1 MKNAMWEYIIPSESE
16 KEELWESS
24 VFVFDTNV
32 LLNLYRYTAK
42 TRDNLLT
49 AFSDLQ
55 ERVWL
60 PNQVVQEFAQNRLE
74 VIYEMLEKYNNLNMQ
89 REKFIN
95 LYREELR
102 LQSGDEEIIKLD
114 EQISGWIDNQKKRNV
129 IVSNVSNDLIFD
141 KLLQIFD
148 NRVGKEYTQEEL
160 AIIKEEGKNRYE
172 KNIPPGYKD
181 AKKQIDD
188 FDNNAYGDLIVW
200 KQIMDY
206 SQKEK
211 KNIIFITH
219 DQKKDWWQ
227 IIKGKTIG
235 PRIELKK
242 EFKENTKMGFYM
254 YSMDGFIQYFAK
266 FKGNQADV
274 TVVDEVRAISKK
286 RKKKK
291 ARNLNE
297 YTLVLERNIVSLSER
312 ISRRQRSIANIE
324 TKYKESTM
332 PSEVKEQLYNTK
344 MKMESLIIQR
354 EKKEEELM
362 KVRNQMVH
370 NVFVDF

>member
-172 KNIPPGYKD
+172 KNIPPGP
-181 AKKQIDD
+181 A
-188 FDNNAYGDLIVW
+188 A
-200 KQIMDY
+200 
-206 SQKEK
+206 
-211 KNIIFITH
+211 
-219 DQKKDWWQ
+219 
-227 IIKGKTIG
+227 
-235 PRIELKK
+235 
-242 EFKENTKMGFYM
+242 
-254 YSMDGFIQYFAK
+254 
-266 FKGNQADV
+266 
-274 TVVDEVRAISKK
+274 
-286 RKKKK
+286 
-291 ARNLNE
+291 
-297 YTLVLERNIVSLSER
+297 
-312 ISRRQRSIANIE
+312 
-324 TKYKESTM
+324 
-332 PSEVKEQLYNTK
+332 
-344 MKMESLIIQR
+344 
-354 EKKEEELM
+354 
-362 KVRNQMVH
+362 VH
-370 NVFVDF
+370 LRLG